1 MATSKDQRKKISGRL
16 PRGSRA
22 EIARRVGMSR
32 MAVCLWFDGKSNSP
46 VIESAA
52 IDMLE
57 EVTRREKDVNERLR
71 ALLSE

>member
-1 MATSKDQRKKISGRL
+1 MAIGKEQRKKISDRL

-46 VIESAA
+46 VI
-52 IDMLE
+52 
-57 EVTRREKDVNERLR
+57 
-71 ALLSE
+71 